1 MTDALYDLLQP
12 HLASS
17 SQLPSSSPEISK
29 YLSRLVSLRP
39 SDLTT
44 TEPQSL
50 SQAAQSNLFS
60 IQALSS
66 RSHRTTT
73 TSSDHLSSL
82 RSSLPLIS
90 TSAELIKNAIPELDA
105 SAVNFA
111 STYSKAKEES
121 TSGGASG
128 GGNALLTARRESSL
142 LARQADKAQDILELP
157 SLLSAAIASAH
168 TTSAVSTT
176 SASSGASGA
185 NYTQALDLFAHIKRL
200 QILYPDS
207 QLVKSVVADAESAMK
222 DMTTNLVASLR
233 GQNLRLA
240 AAIRMIGWLRRVAP
254 ELSTS
259 TTTGLGSA
267 TSQTSKPG
275 LSTPTL
281 TSQLGLGAPS
291 SAHQEEGHFGALFLV
306 SRLCTFLSMIEALSP
321 LRDLADQETQARKE
335 AASSRQTAHQQH
347 PTSSSTTRAP
357 PTGKPS
363 SSGMGYNPSLAGQQT
378 ERYLKRFI
386 EIFREQSFAT
396 ISMYRN
402 IFPADETFISTAP
415 PEASSSSPSPDLS
428 LSLTLPPALQTFP
441 LHLIDI
447 FISTL
452 KQYLPNVTDPAARES
467 LLMQVL
473 YAANSLGRLGADFSL
488 MIAELEE
495 DEDDDEVDQGENPAE
510 GTVADDITDV
520 AEKDVEESESA
531 EAHGSPVQA
540 TNGDGD
546 GAGDLQAR
554 KAAATEAASETQTQT
569 TTTKPHPQPEPE
581 WISIIKKHRVQA
593 ARLEALAAGQEQR
606 SRQ

>member
-12 HLASS
+12 RLPPSSQASS
-17 SQLPSSSPEISK
+17 PSPEISK
-29 YLSRLVSLRP
+29 YLSRLVSLRL

-44 TEPQSL
+44 TEHQSL
-50 SQAAQSNLFS
+50 SQAAQSNLLS

-73 TSSDHLSSL
+73 KSSDHLSTL

-90 TSAELIKNAIPELDA
+90 TSVDSIKNAIPELDA
-105 SAVNFA
+105 SAVSFA
-111 STYSKAKEES
+111 STYSKSKEET
-121 TSGGASG
+121 TSGSS
-128 GGNALLTARRESSL
+128 GNALLTARRESSL

-168 TTSAVSTT
+168 TTSATSTSST
-176 SASSGASGA
+176 SSSGSGA

-207 QLVKSVVADAESAMK
+207 QLVKSVVADAETAMK
-222 DMTTNLVASLR
+222 DMTTNLIASLR

-259 TTTGLGSA
+259 TTTGLPSA
-267 TSQTSKPG
+267 SAQINKPG
-275 LSTPTL
+275 LFTPTL
-281 TSQLGLGAPS
+281 TSQLGMGAPLS
-291 SAHQEEGHFGALFLV
+291 SHQEEGHFGALFLV
-306 SRLCTFLSMIEALSP
+306 SRLCTFLSMAEALSP
-321 LRDLADQETQARKE
+321 LRDLADQETLARK
-335 AASSRQTAHQQH
+335 AARSQTHAQN
-347 PTSSSTTRAP
+347 PTSSSTTRP
-357 PTGKPS
+357 PPNRKPS
-363 SSGMGYNPSLAGQQT
+363 SGAGYNPSLAGQQT

-402 IFPADETFISTAP
+402 IFPADEQPQP
-415 PEASSSSPSPDLS
+415 PHAFPSSPSRLPSSLD

-441 LHLIDI
+441 LHLVDI

-452 KQYLPNVTDPAARES
+452 KQYLPNVTDPTARES

-488 MIAELEE
+488 MIAELDE
-495 DEDDDEVDQGENPAE
+495 DEDDEDEDDQDEDTPGGGDDGVEEAEVGAKESEFVANGQGNGEAEPNPAVPASSD
-510 GTVADDITDV
+510 TK
-520 AEKDVEESESA
+520 AE
-531 EAHGSPVQA
+531 
-540 TNGDGD
+540 
-546 GAGDLQAR
+546 
-554 KAAATEAASETQTQT
+554 
-569 TTTKPHPQPEPE
+569 TKPKPKPEPE

-593 ARLEALAAGQEQR
+593 ARLEALAAGQERADNVQR
-606 SRQ
+606 QGSVDVAVR